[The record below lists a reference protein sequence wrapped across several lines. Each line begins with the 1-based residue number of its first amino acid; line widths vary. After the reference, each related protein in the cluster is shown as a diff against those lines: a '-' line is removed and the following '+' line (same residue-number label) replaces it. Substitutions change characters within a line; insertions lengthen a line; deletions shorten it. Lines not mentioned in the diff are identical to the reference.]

1 MVNEELWLIIPVGPR
16 LKYIDNVVKDSQ
28 LTPDRIIIVKD
39 KQTRNI
45 SGAINLERPNIL
57 NIQIWW
63 QIGIDY
69 AEEKGAQ
76 YVAILSDDVKILPGQ
91 LQKMLQEL
99 VQSKVAM
106 ISSKV
111 SSKYGWGHAFIID
124 LKSGLRPDTRFS
136 WYYGDYDLKYQAQ
149 RKGGFRTST
158 QEIEHLEPG
167 NITRECKDLEEIVIK
182 DLEKFKKKYPIKT
195 LLVWIHNVIMG
206 RGNKVRKNFLDLYR
220 NLQRNL
226 KA

>member
-1 MVNEELWLIIPVGPR
+1 MMNEELWLIIPVGSR
-16 LKYIDNVVKDSQ
+16 LKYIDNVVRDSQ
-28 LTPDRIIIVKD
+28 LTPDKIIIVKD
-39 KQTRNI
+39 KHTRNI

-69 AEEKGAQ
+69 AEVQGAQ

-91 LQKMLQEL
+91 LQRMLQEL

-158 QEIEHLEPG
+158 QEI
-167 NITRECKDLEEIVIK
+167 
-182 DLEKFKKKYPIKT
+182 
-195 LLVWIHNVIMG
+195 
-206 RGNKVRKNFLDLYR
+206 
-220 NLQRNL
+220 
-226 KA
+226 